1 MPDGWDLDGYMR
13 AVEWRFARGAWDAP
27 GPAAVWTRIRV
38 PLVAGEPLS
47 PLQRVVAVAD
57 SGNGVSR
64 ELELADWWFI
74 NVELTV
80 HLLRPPRG
88 EWICL
93 DAATTIH
100 AGGAATAMSVLS
112 DDDGPVARGAQTLL
126 VAPAVSVVALV
137 GGVVCTGEEVLR
149 DRAVVVA
156 DGCIE
161 DIVSAEA
168 VPAGARVVRVEGF
181 VAPGLVDLQV
191 NGGGDVLLNDALTV
205 DGVRAIVA
213 CSSAVGDRGGDADA
227 GQCFEGL
234 HRGGGGCRP
243 RGARGRRGGP
253 CRAARRG
260 AVHQSRAPGR
270 A

>member
-1 MPDGWDLDGYMR
+1 MSGGDEAFFESLGDGRWRPTPLTAGPWDPASQHAGPPIALLVRALERCEAREDMVLARVTSEILRPVPVDAELAVSARVVRPGRSVELLEAELVAGGKTLVRASGWRVRPPAASAGPAGPAAPARPETTAPMPDGWDLDGYMR

-93 DAATTIH
+93 DATTTIH

-126 VAPAVSVVALV
+126 VAP
-137 GGVVCTGEEVLR
+137 R
-149 DRAVVVA
+149 
-156 DGCIE
+156 
-161 DIVSAEA
+161 
-168 VPAGARVVRVEGF
+168 
-181 VAPGLVDLQV
+181 
-191 NGGGDVLLNDALTV
+191 
-205 DGVRAIVA
+205 
-213 CSSAVGDRGGDADA
+213 
-227 GQCFEGL
+227 
-234 HRGGGGCRP
+234 
-243 RGARGRRGGP
+243 
-253 CRAARRG
+253 
-260 AVHQSRAPGR
+260 
-270 A
+270 